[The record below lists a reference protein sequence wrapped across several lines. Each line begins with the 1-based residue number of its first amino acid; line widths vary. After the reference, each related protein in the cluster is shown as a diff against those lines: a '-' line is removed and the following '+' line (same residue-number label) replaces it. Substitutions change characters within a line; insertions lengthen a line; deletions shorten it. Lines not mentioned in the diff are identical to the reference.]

1 MKFKTLIMAGVMTLA
16 GVLGVV
22 SLPGGALAVTCPAG
36 SIHENQDK
44 PSLAECN
51 LPDQQ
56 EGDPELMSTIVT
68 VINVIVGFVGLIAVI
83 AVVIGGIYYATST
96 GDASKATKG
105 RNAILYGIVGLVIS
119 LLAFAIVNFV
129 LSAVF

>member
-1 MKFKTLIMAGVMTLA
+1 MPEKK
-16 GVLGVV
+16 
-22 SLPGGALAVTCPAG
+22 
-36 SIHENQDK
+36 
-44 PSLAECN
+44 
-51 LPDQQ
+51 
-56 EGDPELMSTIVT
+56 EGDPELISTIVM